1 MILEEKV
8 IDTLPHLVVNSYNK
22 PNYFSFSLNHKNL
35 QLSFVI
41 LVPIIHIFH
50 LYWSVIDD
58 LFAFHYITRNGTK
71 DIIWLFKK
79 LRLAIVSIDPW
90 PHFCQILLIDHTT
103 HLAGRTD
110 LPLQIGTDKRGVISY
125 CLGSGGWEISKKKIF
140 HLAPCEI
147 LPCQISVY

>member
-1 MILEEKV
+1 MGSFLMSNHHPKWLIIGIDFRRQV
-8 IDTLPHLVVNSYNK
+8 FDTLRHLVVNSYNK

-79 LRLAIVSIDPW
+79 LRFALVSIDPW

-103 HLAGRTD
+103 FVHYHWS
-110 LPLQIGTDKRGVISY
+110 IEKRYNWRQV
-125 CLGSGGWEISKKKIF
+125 
-140 HLAPCEI
+140 
-147 LPCQISVY
+147 